1 VSLAAASLL
10 AACVLS
16 AWLAALALL
25 RLRDALD
32 RLHALGFLNL
42 VAGIFAAAAVWVHD
56 GASARAGKV
65 LILVLVALAA
75 GSVLIHA
82 TARALHRR
90 RPQTAKEAQ

>member
-1 VSLAAASLL
+1 MSLAAALL
-10 AACVLS
+10 AAAVLA

-25 RLRDALD
+25 RLRGALD
-32 RLHALGFLNL
+32 RLHALGFFNL
-42 VAGIFAAAAVWVHD
+42 AAGAFAAAAVWAHD

-65 LILVLVALAA
+65 LILVLVALAT

-90 RPQTAKEAQ
+90 RPQAPEEAE